1 MGMEENGWEE
11 EHRYCCRSRYLV
23 TVLLDCF
30 EVAQARLL
38 AEQRAHWVAEKK
50 KSINI
55 GRQIYAL
62 H

>member
-1 MGMEENGWEE
+1 MGMEENGWEK
-11 EHRYCCRSRYLV
+11 EHRYRCRSRYLV

-30 EVAQARLL
+30 EVAQAQLL
-38 AEQRAHWVAEKK
+38 AEQRAHWAAEK